1 MPGTIQVLHQKF
13 EKVTKTSQN
22 VPKTVDY
29 HKYQLAVGAEQ
40 APERELILRDR
51 IQQKWRVISL
61 KWFLN
66 IVLMETGIKS
76 ALEYIFDLE
85 TKMDV

>member
-1 MPGTIQVLHQKF
+1 MKISKLL
-13 EKVTKTSQN
+13 TS
-22 VPKTVDY
+22 
-29 HKYQLAVGAEQ
+29 VGAEQ